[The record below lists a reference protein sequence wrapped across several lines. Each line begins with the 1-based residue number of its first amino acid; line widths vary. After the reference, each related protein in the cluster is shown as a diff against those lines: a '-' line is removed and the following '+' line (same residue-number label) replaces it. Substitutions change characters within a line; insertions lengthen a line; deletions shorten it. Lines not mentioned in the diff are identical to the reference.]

1 MDNMTYPYVH
11 LLHVLNLT
19 KEVNTQIL
27 HSYVLIS
34 NLSYFRFRTARA
46 TVVIGLHYWE
56 DWSFV
61 ALTAQGGLINTLE
74 VSMGK
79 SRSTNHSY
87 NCALVP
93 ICKMSFMQL
102 TTHTYSTTANP
113 PGWDYAVTVS
123 VKTFHK

>member
-1 MDNMTYPYVH
+1 MVSASLNASLMDNMTYPYVH

-61 ALTAQGGLINTLE
+61 ALVWFNGTRWTDQYTGSFNGQVTL
-74 VSMGK
+74 
-79 SRSTNHSY
+79 Y
-87 NCALVP
+87 QPLL
-93 ICKMSFMQL
+93 QL
-102 TTHTYSTTANP
+102 RAGVHL
-113 PGWDYAVTVS
+113 
-123 VKTFHK
+123 